1 MRSLVNAALLCAIG
15 TSAQQP
21 FNSMKNIFRQ
31 HPNEFARSFL
41 GGHMLQQQNPSSV
54 NIKLNDRMSIDA
66 YVGSENISLSLVP
79 MINTGFS
86 GLYDVS
92 CEACQNVYQKYNVSG
107 SNTSLSGTNNITKI
121 TSSDSTDF
129 IEGKAIRDSFCLD
142 SQLNNTLTCDQS
154 NTSTFYEFFLIVNT
168 SSTYNNDGFIG
179 LAPGEYGFKSYPE
192 YLIDRKVISKN
203 TVGMKINEL
212 KT

>member
-1 MRSLVNAALLCAIG
+1 
-15 TSAQQP
+15 
-21 FNSMKNIFRQ
+21 
-31 HPNEFARSFL
+31 
-41 GGHMLQQQNPSSV
+41 
-54 NIKLNDRMSIDA
+54 
-66 YVGSENISLSLVP
+66 

-121 TSSDSTDF
+121 TSGDSTVSF
-129 IEGKAIRDSFCLD
+129 EGKAIRDSFCLD

-168 SSTYNNDGFIG
+168 TSTDNKDGFIG

-203 TVGMKINEL
+203 TVGMKTNDL